1 MNFFKNS
8 EQGTYEQMNDTMA
21 KRLTALR
28 KQRGFSQEQLAEKLN
43 VSRQAVSKWERA
55 EAQPDISNLSAL
67 SKLYGITID
76 ELINGKAE
84 QEEVQ
89 PTLSSDVEESRE
101 DYSAAEEE
109 TADENTDP
117 RIKLYVY
124 IGIVVVVI
132 VTIVYLVMGYCR
144 NLWHPG
150 WIIFFLIPV
159 LNGLISSII
168 NRRMKDFPY
177 PVAVAAVYLVMGFGW
192 NLWHPGWVVFLTI
205 PMYYGLISVIGRR

>member
-55 EAQPDISNLSAL
+55 ETQPDISNLSAL

-89 PTLSSDVEESRE
+89 PNPSSDIEESRE
-101 DYSAAEEE
+101 DDSAPEEE
-109 TADENTDP
+109 TAAENTDP
-117 RIKLYVY
+117 HIKLYVY
-124 IGIVVVVI
+124 IGIFVVVI
-132 VTIVYLVMGYCR
+132 VTIVYLIMGYCR

-150 WIIFFLIPV
+150 WIIFFLVPI

-177 PVAVAAVYLVMGFGW
+177 PVAVAAVYLVMGFCW

-205 PMYYGLISVIGRR
+205 PMYYGLISVIRRR

>member
-8 EQGTYEQMNDTMA
+8 EQGTDEQMNDTIA

-89 PTLSSDVEESRE
+89 PTPSSDTEKSRE
-101 DYSAAEEE
+101 DDLAAEEE
-109 TADENTDP
+109 TTAENTEP
-117 RIKLYVY
+117 RIKS
-124 IGIVVVVI
+124 GIFVALI
-132 VTIVYLVMGYCR
+132 VTIVYLVMGYCW

-150 WIIFFLIPV
+150 WIIFFLVPI
-159 LNGLISSII
+159 LNGLISSIV

-177 PVAVAAVYLVMGFGW
+177 PVAVAMVYLVMGFGW
-192 NLWHPGWVVFLTI
+192 NFWHPGWVVFLTI
-205 PMYYGLISVIGRR
+205 PLYYGFVSVIRRR

>member
-89 PTLSSDVEESRE
+89 PTPSSDMEESGE
-101 DYSAAEEE
+101 DDPAAEEE
-109 TADENTDP
+109 TAAESTDP
-117 RIKLYVY
+117 HIKLYVY
-124 IGIVVVVI
+124 IGIVVLVI

-150 WIIFFLIPV
+150 WIIFFLVPI

-177 PVAVAAVYLVMGFGW
+177 PVAVAAVYLVMGFCW
-192 NLWHPGWVVFLTI
+192 NLWHPVRAVFTI
-205 PMYYGLISVIGRR
+205 PMYYGLISVIRRR

>member
-1 MNFFKNS
+1 MG
-8 EQGTYEQMNDTMA
+8 ET
-21 KRLTALR
+21 
-28 KQRGFSQEQLAEKLN
+28 
-43 VSRQAVSKWERA
+43 A

-84 QEEVQ
+84 QDEVQ
-89 PTLSSDVEESRE
+89 PTPFSDTEESLE
-101 DYSAAEEE
+101 DDTAAEEK
-109 TADENTDP
+109 TADENTATNT
-117 RIKLYVY
+117 KSSVY
-124 IGIVVVVI
+124 IGIPVALI

-150 WIIFFLIPV
+150 WIIFFLVPI

-177 PVAVAAVYLVMGFGW
+177 PVAVAAVYLVMGFCW

-205 PMYYGLISVIGRR
+205 PMYYGLISVIRRR

>member
-89 PTLSSDVEESRE
+89 PTPFSDTEESLE
-101 DYSAAEEE
+101 DDSAPEEE
-109 TADENTDP
+109 TAAENTDP

-150 WIIFFLIPV
+150 WIIFFLIPI
-159 LNGLISSII
+159 LESLLSSII

-177 PVAVAAVYLVMGFGW
+177 PVAVAAVYLVMGFCW

-205 PMYYGLISVIGRR
+205 PMYYGLISVIRRR

>member
-8 EQGTYEQMNDTMA
+8 EQGMYEQMNDTMA

-43 VSRQAVSKWERA
+43 VSRQAVSKWERG

-84 QEEVQ
+84 QEVQ
-89 PTLSSDVEESRE
+89 PNPSSDIEESRE
-101 DYSAAEEE
+101 DDPAPEEE
-109 TADENTDP
+109 TTAENTDP

-150 WIIFFLIPV
+150 WIIFFLVPI

-177 PVAVAAVYLVMGFGW
+177 PVAVAAVYLVMGFCW

-205 PMYYGLISVIGRR
+205 PMYYGLISVIRRR